1 MQKRKRST
9 CLQCIADVNVL
20 LPILVENHSHRP
32 AALHWWEALEDGA
45 AGLSLPVHMA
55 LLRLLCNRR
64 VMGTS
69 VQAPEA
75 AWNIVQR
82 LRADPRITCCN
93 AIPLS
98 HERLWRNLIGG
109 REPSPNLWTDAWLAA
124 LAQSLGL
131 ELVTFDRGF
140 LAFPGL
146 RLRLLEM
153 PLK

>member
-1 MQKRKRST
+1 MR
-9 CLQCIADVNVL
+9 CIADVNVL
-20 LPILVENHSHRP
+20 LPILAENHSHRP
-32 AALHWWEALEDGA
+32 AALHWWEALDDGDA
-45 AGLSLPVHMA
+45 ELSLPVHMA

-82 LRADPRITCCN
+82 LRADPRIAGCD
-93 AIPLS
+93 AIPPS
-98 HERLWRNLIGG
+98 HERLWRNLIGD

-124 LAQSLGL
+124 LAKSLGS

-153 PLK
+153 LFK